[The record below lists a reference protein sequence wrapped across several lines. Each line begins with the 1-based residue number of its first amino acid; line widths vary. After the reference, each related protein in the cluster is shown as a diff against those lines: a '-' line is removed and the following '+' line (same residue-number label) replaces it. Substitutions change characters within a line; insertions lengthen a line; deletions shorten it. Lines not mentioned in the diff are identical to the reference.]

1 MTGQLEL
8 YSKLEV
14 EENLEKLLD
23 IYADRLIG
31 FINSFVK
38 DINSSEDIMMEVF
51 LQLLKSKPVFE
62 DEKRL
67 KAWLFQVARN
77 KAFNYIKKNKSLVK
91 LDEEILVD
99 TIELEKKLY
108 SDNVSKILKE
118 CMEILK
124 PKYKQVLY
132 LSYFEEM
139 SNQEISL
146 ALEIDERQVR
156 NIKHRA
162 KQKLNEILKE
172 KNLFYEDWKEGIWEQ
187 IKNAQK

>member
-8 YSKLEV
+8 YSKLDV

-62 DEKRL
+62 DEKKL
-67 KAWLFQVARN
+67 KAWLFFFFFN
-77 KAFNYIKKNKSLVK
+77 KAFNFLKKNKSLVK
-91 LDEEILVD
+91 LDEGILVD

-108 SDNVSKILKE
+108 SDNISKILKE
-118 CMEILK
+118 SMERLK

-146 ALEIDERQVR
+146 ALQMDERQVR

-172 KNLFYEDWKEGIWEQ
+172 KNLFYED
-187 IKNAQK
+187 

>member
-8 YSKLEV
+8 YSKLDV

-62 DEKRL
+62 DEKKL

-77 KAFNYIKKNKSLVK
+77 KAFNFLKKNKSLVK
-91 LDEEILVD
+91 LDEGILVD

-108 SDNVSKILKE
+108 SDNISKILKE
-118 CMEILK
+118 SMERLK

-146 ALEIDERQVR
+146 ALQMDERQVR

-162 KQKLNEILKE
+162 KQKLNEILKD
-172 KNLFYEDWKEGIWEQ
+172 KNLFYED
-187 IKNAQK
+187 

>member
-8 YSKLEV
+8 YSKLDV

-62 DEKRL
+62 DEKKL
-67 KAWLFQVARN
+67 KAWLFQVDSN
-77 KAFNYIKKNKSLVK
+77 KAFNFLKKNKSLVK
-91 LDEEILVD
+91 LDEGILVD

-108 SDNVSKILKE
+108 SDNISKILKE
-118 CMEILK
+118 SMERLK

-146 ALEIDERQVR
+146 ALQMDERQVR

-172 KNLFYEDWKEGIWEQ
+172 KNLFYED
-187 IKNAQK
+187 

>member
-8 YSKLEV
+8 YSKLDV

-51 LQLLKSKPVFE
+51 LQLLKSKPVSE
-62 DEKRL
+62 DEKKL

-77 KAFNYIKKNKSLVK
+77 KAFNFLKKNKSLVK
-91 LDEEILVD
+91 LDEGILVD

-108 SDNVSKILKE
+108 SDNISKILKE
-118 CMEILK
+118 SMERLK

-146 ALEIDERQVR
+146 ALQMDERQVR

-172 KNLFYEDWKEGIWEQ
+172 KNLFYED
-187 IKNAQK
+187 

>member
-8 YSKLEV
+8 YSKLDAND
-14 EENLEKLLD
+14 NLEKLLD

-38 DINSSEDIMMEVF
+38 DINSSEDIMMDVF

-62 DEKRL
+62 DEKKL
-67 KAWLFQVARN
+67 KAWLFKVARN
-77 KAFNYIKKNKSLVK
+77 KAFNHLKKNKNLVK
-91 LDEEILVD
+91 LDEGILVD

-108 SDNVSKILKE
+108 SDNISKILKE
-118 CMEILK
+118 SMERLK

-146 ALEIDERQVR
+146 ALQMDERQVR

-172 KNLFYEDWKEGIWEQ
+172 KNLFYED
-187 IKNAQK
+187 

>member
-8 YSKLEV
+8 YSKLDV

-62 DEKRL
+62 DEKKL

-77 KAFNYIKKNKSLVK
+77 KAFNFLKKNKSLVK
-91 LDEEILVD
+91 LDEGILVD

-108 SDNVSKILKE
+108 SDNISKILKE
-118 CMEILK
+118 SMERLK

-146 ALEIDERQVR
+146 ALQMDERQVR

-172 KNLFYEDWKEGIWEQ
+172 KNLFYEDWKEGTWKQ

>member
-8 YSKLEV
+8 YSKLDV

-51 LQLLKSKPVFE
+51 LQLLKSKPVFD
-62 DEKRL
+62 DEKKL
-67 KAWLFQVARN
+67 KAWLFHVSRN
-77 KAFNYIKKNKSLVK
+77 KAFNFLKKNKSLVK
-91 LDEEILVD
+91 LDEGILVD

-108 SDNVSKILKE
+108 SDNISKILKE
-118 CMEILK
+118 SMERLK

-146 ALEIDERQVR
+146 ALQMDERQVR

-172 KNLFYEDWKEGIWEQ
+172 KNLFYED
-187 IKNAQK
+187 